1 MDIYE
6 NNSHR
11 FREEQA
17 VEEKKKVEKV
27 VQGTVRTKKKN
38 GFQKFAGFLVS
49 DDVSNIKSYVVKDV
63 VIPSVK
69 KAISETID
77 MILYF
82 RNVKLDKEAGR

>member
-38 GFQKFAGFLVS
+38 GLQKFAGFLVS
-49 DDVSNIKSYVVKDV
+49 DDV
-63 VIPSVK
+63 
-69 KAISETID
+69 
-77 MILYF
+77 
-82 RNVKLDKEAGR
+82 